1 MAILPLVILGE
12 TTLPA
17 PSIDLLQGTLDVLV
31 LKTLSWGPRHGYAVA
46 RGLQQLTDDVLQ
58 IEEGSLYPALHRME
72 RRGWV
77 ESEWGLSENNRRA
90 KYYKLTTEGRKQLR
104 AEASTWST
112 FSTAV
117 SKVLSATVAPA

>member
-1 MAILPLVILGE
+1 V
-12 TTLPA
+12 
-17 PSIDLLQGTLDVLV
+17 
-31 LKTLSWGPRHGYAVA
+31 
-46 RGLQQLTDDVLQ
+46 
-58 IEEGSLYPALHRME
+58 
-72 RRGWV
+72 
-77 ESEWGLSENNRRA
+77 SENNRRA